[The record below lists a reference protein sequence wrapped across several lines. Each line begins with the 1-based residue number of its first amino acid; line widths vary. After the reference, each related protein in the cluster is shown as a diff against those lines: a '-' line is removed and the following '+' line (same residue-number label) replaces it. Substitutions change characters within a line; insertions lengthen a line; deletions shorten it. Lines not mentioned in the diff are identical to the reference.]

1 MRSTNFERLKE
12 YILKNSIADN
22 FYIASRE
29 WYVVKIFISDDP
41 TQCPCGQVIYE
52 WCHIK
57 NRETGGQTI
66 VGNVCVKHFLGIDM
80 STFFTSAK
88 RLKKNRSKGPNKTLV
103 SYASQYGLINEW
115 ETDFLTNVM
124 NKRVLS
130 DRQIACRDKISKRIL
145 VALTAQMGEQ

>member
-57 NRETGGQTI
+57 NKETGKQTI
-66 VGNVCVKHFLGIDM
+66 VGNVCVNHFLGIDM
-80 STFFTSAK
+80 SSFFTGAK
-88 RLKKNRSKGPNKTLV
+88 KLKRDHRKGPNKALIN
-103 SYASQYGLINEW
+103 YAAQYGLINEW

-130 DRQIACRDKISKRIL
+130 AKQVACKDKISKRIL
-145 VALTAQMGEQ
+145 TALTAQMGEQ